1 LSNTQAL
8 DSRRVIIAVVLT
20 LIGVALGTALFPGLG
35 VVVAVGG
42 LFVPVVRRSRPA
54 TITVVIAG
62 IISLLISAL
71 ILFAVYGPMDVNYT
85 FH

>member
-1 LSNTQAL
+1 MSDTQAL
-8 DSRRVIIAVVLT
+8 ESRRVIIAVVLT
-20 LIGVALGTALFPGLG
+20 LLGVALATALFPGLG
-35 VVVAVGG
+35 AVAAVGG
-42 LFVPVVRRSRPA
+42 LFVPVVRKSRPA

-62 IISLLISAL
+62 IVSLLISAL